1 MSNMKTINI
10 RGKEYI
16 TVNERLKAFRNEFK
30 DYALIGRIIEQTSSS
45 VIFEAQIID
54 NKGVVRANG
63 FARETTEKGGV
74 NKFAMLENAE
84 TSAWGRALGNFGIG
98 IDNAVC
104 TAEELESKLEYTD
117 TAPEQTSL
125 QSSVKAQPSLE
136 ERIEKF
142 KEYIVMAT
150 LYDLNDVRYKNK
162 MDALCKEA
170 GPEIAQRLTELH
182 NNRMMELAD
191 A

>member
-54 NKGVVRANG
+54 NKGIVRANG

-104 TAEELESKLEYTD
+104 TAEELESKLEYAD
-117 TAPEQTSL
+117 TVPERTSVQTLIKS
-125 QSSVKAQPSLE
+125 QPTLE
-136 ERIEKF
+136 ERVDKF
-142 KEYIVMAT
+142 KEYISTAT

-182 NNRMMELAD
+182 NNRMVELAD

>member
-104 TAEELESKLEYTD
+104 TAEELESKLEYAD
-117 TAPEQTSL
+117 TVPERASAQTL
-125 QSSVKAQPSLE
+125 VKSQPTLE
-136 ERIEKF
+136 ERVDKF
-142 KEYIVMAT
+142 KEYISTAT

-182 NNRMMELAD
+182 NNRMVELAD

>member
-1 MSNMKTINI
+1 MKTINI

-182 NNRMMELAD
+182 NNRMVELAD

>member
-182 NNRMMELAD
+182 NNRMVELAD